1 METIRYYEVE
11 KNKQIMKRYNV
22 KPIIISIGLALIL
35 FGIGAFFLNSDL
47 TSSIFGGL
55 GGNLITS
62 GIIIII
68 MELFVNRTERKEQ
81 IQKHEDLTKQNSQ
94 LKEQNRLFSTISED
108 LVRFRNAAILGD
120 KFIDFQLKNKS
131 KNFEDFISG
140 KDFYYIKSLNMVE
153 EFIKLIK
160 LKNSNDIDR
169 LKSIQGFSDIL
180 SNYWGDSIGAVFMA
194 SAMLSNLLFYLE
206 QFPDYRKETLGIFW
220 NPLKISISSIILD
233 NPITGLEIKENIL
246 KNFNNIEILGETD
259 TERSVLFL
267 SLIKSLI
274 MNLGN
279 FRNDK
284 NNEINIFVRTCNIS
298 DSSFIER
305 AKILLN
311 SN

>member
-1 METIRYYEVE
+1 MMLKKI
-11 KNKQIMKRYNV
+11 KQIMERYNV
-22 KPIIISIGLALIL
+22 KPIIILIGLALIF

-55 GGNLITS
+55 GSNLITS

-68 MELFVNRTERKEQ
+68 MELFVNGTERKEQ

-94 LKEQNRLFSTISED
+94 LKEQNRLLSTISED

-131 KNFEDFISG
+131 KNFEDFING
-140 KDFYYIKSLNMVE
+140 KDFYYIKSLNMVK
-153 EFIKLIK
+153 EFTKLIK
-160 LKNSNDIDR
+160 LKNYNDTDR
-169 LKSIQGFSDIL
+169 LKSIQKFSDIL
-180 SNYWGDSIGAVFMA
+180 SNYWGDPIGAVFTA
-194 SAMLSNLLFYLE
+194 SAMLSSLLFYLKKI
-206 QFPDYRKETLGIFW
+206 PDSKTLEIFL
-220 NPLKISISSIILD
+220 NPLKISIRSIILD
-233 NPITGLEIKENIL
+233 NPITGLEIKENVL
-246 KNFNNIEILGETD
+246 KNFNNIETFGETD
-259 TERSVLFL
+259 IERSFLFL

-284 NNEINIFVRTCNIS
+284 NNEISIFVRTCNIS
-298 DSSFIER
+298 DSSFIEK

>member
-1 METIRYYEVE
+1 M
-11 KNKQIMKRYNV
+11 V
-22 KPIIISIGLALIL
+22 K
-35 FGIGAFFLNSDL
+35 
-47 TSSIFGGL
+47 
-55 GGNLITS
+55 
-62 GIIIII
+62 
-68 MELFVNRTERKEQ
+68 
-81 IQKHEDLTKQNSQ
+81 
-94 LKEQNRLFSTISED
+94 
-108 LVRFRNAAILGD
+108 
-120 KFIDFQLKNKS
+120 
-131 KNFEDFISG
+131 
-140 KDFYYIKSLNMVE
+140 

>member
-22 KPIIISIGLALIL
+22 KPIIILIGLALIL
-35 FGIGAFFLNSDL
+35 FGIVAFSLNSDL
-47 TSSIFGGL
+47 TSSIFEGFGS
-55 GGNLITS
+55 NLITS

-81 IQKHEDLTKQNSQ
+81 IQKHEDLTRQNSQ
-94 LKEQNRLFSTISED
+94 LKEQNRLFSTISEG

-140 KDFYYIKSLNMVE
+140 KNFYYIKSLNMVK
-153 EFIKLIK
+153 EFINLIK
-160 LKNSNDIDR
+160 LKNSNDTDR
-169 LKSIQGFSDIL
+169 LNAIEDFSNIL
-180 SNYWGDSIGAVFMA
+180 SNYWGDPIGAVFMA

-206 QFPDYRKETLGIFW
+206 QFTDYRKETLGIFW
-220 NPLKISISSIILD
+220 DPLKKSISIILD
-233 NPITGLEIKENIL
+233 NPITGLEIKENVL

-267 SLIKSLI
+267 FLIKSLI

-284 NNEINIFVRTCNIS
+284 NNEINIFVRTCSIS

>member
-1 METIRYYEVE
+1 MMLKKI
-11 KNKQIMKRYNV
+11 KQIMERYNV
-22 KPIIISIGLALIL
+22 KPIIILIGLALIF

-55 GGNLITS
+55 GSNLITS

-68 MELFVNRTERKEQ
+68 MELFVNGTERKEQ

-94 LKEQNRLFSTISED
+94 LKEQNRLLSTISED

-131 KNFEDFISG
+131 KNFEDFING
-140 KDFYYIKSLNMVE
+140 KDFYYIKSLNMVK
-153 EFIKLIK
+153 EFTKLIK
-160 LKNSNDIDR
+160 LKNYNDTDR
-169 LKSIQGFSDIL
+169 LKSIQKFSDVL
-180 SNYWGDSIGAVFMA
+180 SNYWGDPIGAVFMA
-194 SAMLSNLLFYLE
+194 STMLSSLLFYLKE
-206 QFPDYRKETLGIFW
+206 FPDNKKEMLEIFW
-220 NPLKISISSIILD
+220 NPLKKSISIILD
-233 NPITGLEIKENIL
+233 NPITGLEIKENVL
-246 KNFNNIEILGETD
+246 KNFNNNIEILEKTD
-259 TERSVLFL
+259 TERSFLFL

-284 NNEINIFVRTCNIS
+284 NNEISIFVRTCNIS
-298 DSSFIER
+298 DSSFIEK

>member
-1 METIRYYEVE
+1 MMLK

-22 KPIIISIGLALIL
+22 KPIIILIGLALIF

-55 GGNLITS
+55 GSNLITS

-94 LKEQNRLFSTISED
+94 LKEQNRLLSNISEG

-140 KDFYYIKSLNMVE
+140 KNFYYIKSLNMVK

-160 LKNSNDIDR
+160 LKNSNDTDR
-169 LKSIQGFSDIL
+169 LNAIEDFSNIL
-180 SNYWGDSIGAVFMA
+180 SNYWGDPIGAVFMA
-194 SAMLSNLLFYLE
+194 STMLSSLLFYLKE
-206 QFPDYRKETLGIFW
+206 FPDNKKEMLEIFW
-220 NPLKISISSIILD
+220 NPLKKSISSIILD
-233 NPITGLEIKENIL
+233 NPITGLEIKENVL

-259 TERSVLFL
+259 TERSFLFL

-274 MNLGN
+274 INLGN

-284 NNEINIFVRTCNIS
+284 NNEISIFVRTCNIS
-298 DSSFIER
+298 DSSFIEK

>member
-94 LKEQNRLFSTISED
+94 LKEQNRLLSTISED

-131 KNFEDFISG
+131 KNFEDFING
-140 KDFYYIKSLNMVE
+140 KGSYYIKSLNMVK
-153 EFIKLIK
+153 EFTKLIK
-160 LKNSNDIDR
+160 LKNYNDTDR

-180 SNYWGDSIGAVFMA
+180 SNYWGDPIGAVFTA
-194 SAMLSNLLFYLE
+194 STMLSSLLFYLKKN
-206 QFPDYRKETLGIFW
+206 PDDKTLEIFL
-220 NPLKISISSIILD
+220 NILKKSFSSIILD
-233 NPITGLEIKENIL
+233 NPITGLEIKENVL
-246 KNFNNIEILGETD
+246 KNFNNIETFGETD
-259 TERSVLFL
+259 IERSILFL
-267 SLIKSLI
+267 SLIQSLI